1 VLKNEKRIF
10 KFRRICGINT
20 TILLLKKYETNKKMK
35 EYEKFYGKI
44 WKAGDSLVITIPTNI
59 IKYSDYK
66 VGDKVKIMIQK
77 NE

>member
-1 VLKNEKRIF
+1 
-10 KFRRICGINT
+10 
-20 TILLLKKYETNKKMK
+20 MK

-66 VGDKVKIMIQK
+66 VGDKVKIMTQK